1 MAISSSVLLVMISSI
16 NYYNFYRTVK
26 EADNIL
32 DTIAAN
38 GGTFNE
44 KDSEHKPDTDSE
56 EKPEAPA
63 EIMDNRY
70 TTSYFTFSF
79 DDDGNAYEVAYKMSY
94 FAFDNAKSIAI
105 SIHSDSSTRG
115 WVEANYR
122 YYSYKYNNLDYVSV
136 IDQKRE
142 LTPVYRILT
151 TSIIASIFVIAF
163 IFVILLP
170 ISRYLVKPLE
180 NSIYRQKR
188 FISDASHELKTP
200 LSIISLNNDL
210 EELERGESEN
220 TQNISK
226 QINVLNKMVKN
237 LNELAR
243 MDEGKE
249 ERFTTFDMSSLA
261 KDVLSSFEGVIT
273 QYGKSLTSDIDE
285 KIIFI
290 GVEEKI
296 RRLFS
301 ILLDNAVKYSKA
313 FISFNL
319 HTQNKKIV
327 LIIKNDAD
335 NLPEGNLNMVFERFY
350 RLAEA
355 RSSSVSGTG
364 LGLSMAKEIVTAH
377 KGKIEANAKD
387 NIFEIKAEF

>member
-1 MAISSSVLLVMISSI
+1 MGVSSSVLLVMIGAI

-26 EADNIL
+26 EADSIL
-32 DTIAAN
+32 NTIAAS

-44 KDSEHKPDTDSE
+44 RDGEHKPDTDSG
-56 EKPEAPA
+56 EKPEAPT
-63 EIMDNRY
+63 EITNNRY

-79 DDDGNAYEVAYKMSY
+79 DDEGNAYEVAYKMSY
-94 FAFDNAKSIAI
+94 FSFDNAKNIAI

-115 WVEANYR
+115 WIETNYR
-122 YYSYKYNNLDYVSV
+122 YYSYKYNDVDYVSV

-142 LTPVYRILT
+142 LTPVYRVLT

-170 ISRYLVKPLE
+170 ISKLLVKPLE

-226 QINVLNKMVKN
+226 QISILNKMVKN

-243 MDEGKE
+243 MDEGRE
-249 ERFTTFDMSSLA
+249 ERYTTFDMSALA

-273 QYGKSLTSDIDE
+273 QFGKTLTSEIDD

-290 GVEEKI
+290 GIEEKI

-301 ILLDNAVKYSKA
+301 ILLDNAVKYSKT
-313 FISFNL
+313 FITFSL
-319 HTQNKKIV
+319 HIQNKKIV
-327 LIIKNDAD
+327 LIVRNDAD
-335 NLPEGNLNMVFERFY
+335 DLPEGNLNMVFERFY
-350 RLAEA
+350 RLVEA

-387 NIFEIKAEF
+387 NVFEIKAEF